1 MYYACE
7 LPRPMVSGLGSQSRC
22 CHQTP
27 VYGIRVC
34 CACWTDWLIAAI
46 TLMIHQIHQSLCT
59 INGSR
64 MVRMDKDRALTGGW
78 ALDLTDC

>member
-1 MYYACE
+1 MPVNYQDQWSQV
-7 LPRPMVSGLGSQSRC
+7 LGHSLDVVIRLQSMVSGYVVHVGLADS
-22 CHQTP
+22 CHHSNDTPNTP
-27 VYGIRVC
+27 VPN
-34 CACWTDWLIAAI
+34 T
-46 TLMIHQIHQSLCT
+46 T

>member
-1 MYYACE
+1 
-7 LPRPMVSGLGSQSRC
+7 MVSGLGSQTRC

-27 VYGIRVC
+27 VYGIRVHVVHVGLADSC
-34 CACWTDWLIAAI
+34 HHSNDTPN
-46 TLMIHQIHQSLCT
+46 TPVPNTM

-78 ALDLTDC
+78 VLDLTDC